1 VQNANES
8 FGVADAVPGTWE
20 EIAGPLR
27 PIRVLRPL
35 IGFPFRQNKGLNDK
49 SQFLGAT
56 HQPCSFH
63 AWGYQGSLILN
74 GCRSSLAEP
83 GDCGLPDNIC
93 PSARVGI
100 RMTSARSPT
109 NALSFSPLLHPVRI
123 PMYRGRGLPFILS
136 TVLNALRQ
144 RRSRLGPS
152 ILQILR
158 VMIQRINE

>member
-20 EIAGPLR
+20 EIAGPRR

-63 AWGYQGSLILN
+63 AWGYQGSLVLN
-74 GCRSSLAEP
+74 GCGSSLAEP
-83 GDCGLPDNIC
+83 GDCGLPNIC

-109 NALSFSPLLHPVRI
+109 NALSFSPLLHPCKDSHVPRWGPPLHAFYSI
-123 PMYRGRGLPFILS
+123 KCSSSRTFTPWAGFSPVFYRFYK
-136 TVLNALRQ
+136 
-144 RRSRLGPS
+144 
-152 ILQILR
+152 
-158 VMIQRINE
+158 